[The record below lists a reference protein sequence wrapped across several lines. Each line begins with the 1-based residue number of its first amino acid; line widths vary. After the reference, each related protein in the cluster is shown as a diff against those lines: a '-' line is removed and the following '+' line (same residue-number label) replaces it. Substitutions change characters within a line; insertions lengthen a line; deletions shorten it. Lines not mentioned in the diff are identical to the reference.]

1 MNRWRLNIKDL
12 DKIID
17 LVEKKWE
24 EDPEGYKTSVW
35 LNELSVTKSKLY
47 QLWYQE
53 KDKQEII
60 DGVHSLKN
68 KKLTGK
74 EILESNQKKV
84 WTKEKKGWSNQNDI
98 ERPRGDE
105 PIVFTFADP
114 LDLDKCNSQAEALNL
129 INGDDNV

>member
-1 MNRWRLNIKDL
+1 M
-12 DKIID
+12 
-17 LVEKKWE
+17 
-24 EDPEGYKTSVW
+24 
-35 LNELSVTKSKLY
+35 
-47 QLWYQE
+47 
-53 KDKQEII
+53 
-60 DGVHSLKN
+60 KN
-68 KKLTGK
+68 KKITGK

-105 PIVFTFADP
+105 PIVFTFSDP